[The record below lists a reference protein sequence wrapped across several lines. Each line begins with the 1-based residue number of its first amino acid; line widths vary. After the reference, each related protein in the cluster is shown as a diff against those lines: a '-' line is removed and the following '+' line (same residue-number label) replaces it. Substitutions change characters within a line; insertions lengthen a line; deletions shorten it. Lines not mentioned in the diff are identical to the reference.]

1 MLSGIA
7 ASLLHV
13 DMVVQD
19 LQRAIAIY
27 TQVFGFEIVEDCVVE
42 TDAALFLSGG
52 ATRKM
57 RLVFL
62 RLNSRSTMI
71 ELIQL
76 LDGANNGLPA
86 SSAEKFDWN
95 LTFLVNNLD
104 NARHA
109 LAASGLR
116 QVSEEY
122 DVALPKL
129 GNARVL
135 YCRDA
140 DGFLIELVAPR

>member
-1 MLSGIA
+1 MLNGIA
-7 ASLLHV
+7 SSLLHV
-13 DMVVQD
+13 DIVVRD
-19 LQRAIAIY
+19 LSRAIAIY
-27 TQVFGFEIVEDCVVE
+27 TQVFGFEVVEDCVVE

-52 ATRKM
+52 ATRRM

-76 LDGANNGLPA
+76 LDETNNGLPA
-86 SSAEKFDWN
+86 SPAGKFDWN
-95 LTFLVNNLD
+95 LTFLVNNLED
-104 NARHA
+104 AKRS

-116 QVSEEY
+116 QVTEEY

-140 DGFLIELVAPR
+140 DDYLIELVAPK

>member
-1 MLSGIA
+1 MLNGIA

-13 DMVVQD
+13 DMVVRD
-19 LQRAIAIY
+19 LSQAIAIY
-27 TQVFGFEIVEDCVVE
+27 TQVFGFEVVEDCVVE

-52 ATRKM
+52 ATRRM

-76 LDGANNGLPA
+76 LDETNNSLPA
-86 SSAEKFDWN
+86 SAAGKFDWN
-95 LTFLVNNLD
+95 LTFLVNNLED
-104 NARHA
+104 AKQA

-116 QVSEEY
+116 QVTEEY

-140 DGFLIELVAPR
+140 DGYLIELVAPR